1 MNSVAQPI
9 MIPKVDSTLS
19 FLLSLGPTLWELDK
33 HRRLRVQREFT
44 RIVQDEMDDKEYME

>member
-19 FLLSLGPTLWELDK
+19 FLLSLGPTSRELDE

-44 RIVQDEMDDKEYME
+44 RIVQDEMVDKEYME